1 MDRKKMKIYQKDVWG
16 FWIFKRYSLFL
27 EDDTEGL
34 REILVDKK
42 TWEFYNVGDYYEI
55 WGFWIFKRYSLF
67 LEDDTEGL
75 REILVDKKTWE
86 FYNVG
91 DYYEIS

>member
-55 WGFWIFKRYSLF
+55 S
-67 LEDDTEGL
+67 
-75 REILVDKKTWE
+75 
-86 FYNVG
+86 
-91 DYYEIS
+91 